1 MGRLNKKLQKGPD
14 KSKTS
19 IEKSV
24 RISKSDVL
32 KTLANKEKKVT
43 LGVVEKKSTHDKKKE
58 LPKTLEEL
66 DSHPDF
72 QLLLLDKNTAIE
84 QLAQSSSRKEYANA
98 NVDIKNKIKK
108 KDKMKMRK
116 ELLEKKIHV
125 IKLLKEE
132 EKAVKKRKQTVVT
145 GDMKPMADTLNQVL
159 RDEIKPEHNSST
171 ITQRSLKKNKGF
183 PKQKKVKASFM
194 EGMSVFKQ
202 VNSHEQY
209 IKNPFETIS
218 THIENKMLI
227 EAMHQ
232 A

>member
-1 MGRLNKKLQKGPD
+1 MLHRFKYCVLIFCAL
-14 KSKTS
+14 SS
-19 IEKSV
+19 

-32 KTLANKEKKVT
+32 KTLANNDKKNEEKT
-43 LGVVEKKSTHDKKKE
+43 FMQVEKQASQKMKKE

-72 QLLLLDKNTAIE
+72 QLLLLDKNTAIQ
-84 QLAQSSSRKEYANA
+84 QLAQSSTRNPGHNSTNINNSTLK
-98 NVDIKNKIKK
+98 KKIKK
-108 KDKMKMRK
+108 KEKMKIRK

-125 IKLLKEE
+125 IKLLKQE
-132 EKAVKKRKQTVVT
+132 EKALKKRKRTVVT
-145 GDMKPMADTLNQVL
+145 GDMKPMSDTLNQVL
-159 RDEIKPEHNSST
+159 QDEIKPLQSETAISQKT
-171 ITQRSLKKNKGF
+171 IKKNKGF

-209 IKNPFETIS
+209 LKNPFGTIS

-227 EAMHQ
+227 ESMQ
-232 A
+232 Q